1 MPVIGATQLEPVNV
15 LGSYLQGME
24 IGRANRL
31 ARAQEAAAAQ
41 QAQQEAEFRNYLS
54 TADLSSPEVQNQLLR
69 FGPQGAELAKNIS
82 QMGAQRAQQ
91 AASEASREKSL
102 VDIDTAK
109 RTAGR
114 ELVTEAINFVT
125 AANPRTYGQLYRQA
139 VEKYGP
145 EQIGKLGLTEQ
156 YDPELLGSLGQSL
169 INTKDRLDQQLRA
182 REVRASEGRL
192 AVDETRARLEQRRV
206 DLEDRRVAL
215 EELKA
220 QPGYQEVKI
229 DQKTRAAREKA
240 FPKASA
246 AFRSATNDI
255 DTLIKDLQDL
265 RAHPGLPAITGGV
278 EGRAPSFF
286 PEATAAQAK
295 LDKILAKGQFRSLQA
310 LRDASATGGAVG
322 NVSDKEGQALRD
334 SFGALSQTQQDEDFR
349 EQIDDVIKDLEF
361 SKNNITQA
369 YDDEYAYR
377 GTEPKPTG
385 RRGDPTKRRG
395 SDAAAIRSE
404 ADAILGQ

>member
-1 MPVIGATQLEPVNV
+1 MPVIGATELQPVNI
-15 LGSYLQGME
+15 LGSYVQGME
-24 IGRANRL
+24 LGRANRL
-31 ARAQEAAAAQ
+31 ARQQEAAAQ
-41 QAQQEAEFRNYLS
+41 QQEQVNQQIRNALAGGLDIS
-54 TADLSSPEVQNQLLR
+54 TEEGQRALMQ
-69 FGPQGAELAKNIS
+69 FGPQGMEIAERGAKI
-82 QMGAQRAQQ
+82 GAERAKRQQSLLEIDTTKKAQQ
-91 AASEASREKSL
+91 KAQVEEVLKL
-102 VDIDTAK
+102 
-109 RTAGR
+109 
-114 ELVTEAINFVT
+114 VT
-125 AANPRTYGQLYRQA
+125 AAKNPQAYGQIYAQA
-139 VEKYGP
+139 VDRFGQE
-145 EQIGKLGLTEQ
+145 ELNKLGLTPQ
-156 YDPELLGSLGQSL
+156 YDEGLIGTLENSLL
-169 INTKDRLDQQLRA
+169 TADQRITASLRA
-182 REVRASEGRL
+182 REARASEGRL
-192 AVDETRARLEQRRV
+192 AVDEMRARLEQRRV

-265 RAHPGLPAITGGV
+265 RAHPGLPAITGGL
-278 EGRAPSFF
+278 EGRTPSFF

-310 LRDASATGGAVG
+310 LRDASSTGGAVG
-322 NVSDKEGQALRD
+322 NVSDAEGKALRD
-334 SFGALSQTQQDEDFR
+334 SFGALSQTQKDADFR

-377 GTEPKPTG
+377 GAEPKPTG

-395 SDAAAIRSE
+395 SDAAAILSE

>member
-114 ELVTEAINFVT
+114 QLVEEAINFVT

-156 YDPELLGSLGQSL
+156 YNPELLGSLGQSL
-169 INTKDRLDQQLRA
+169 ISTKDRLDQQLRA
-182 REVRASEGRL
+182 RETRAAEGRL
-192 AVDETRARLEQRRV
+192 AVDETRARLE
-206 DLEDRRVAL
+206 ERRVAL
-215 EELKA
+215 EEAKA
-220 QPGYQEVKI
+220 QPGYQEIKI
-229 DQKTRAAREKA
+229 DQKTRAQREKA

-246 AFRSATNDI
+246 AYRSATNDI
-255 DTLIKDLQDL
+255 DTLIRDL
-265 RAHPGLPAITGGV
+265 RDLAAHPGLPAITGGV
-278 EGRAPSFF
+278 EGRLPSVSKD
-286 PEATAAQAK
+286 ATAAQAK

-310 LRDASATGGAVG
+310 LRDASPTGGAVG
-322 NVSDKEGQALRD
+322 NVSDAEGKALRD

-349 EQIDDVIKDLEF
+349 DQIEDVIADLEF
-361 SKNNITQA
+361 SKRNITQA
-369 YDDEYAYR
+369 YDEEYAYR
-377 GTEPKPTG
+377 GDESKPRN
-385 RRGDPTKRRG
+385 RRGDPTLRRG
-395 SDAAAIRSE
+395 SDANAIRSE
-404 ADAILGQ
+404 ADAILGL

>member
-41 QAQQEAEFRNYLS
+41 QAQQEAQFRNYLA

-102 VDIDTAK
+102 VEIDTAK

-114 ELVTEAINFVT
+114 QLVEEAINFVT

-169 INTKDRLDQQLRA
+169 ISTKDRLDQQLRA
-182 REVRASEGRL
+182 REARASEGRL
-192 AVDETRARLEQRRV
+192 AVDETRARLE
-206 DLEDRRVAL
+206 ERRVAL
-215 EELKA
+215 EERKA
-220 QPGYQEVKI
+220 EPGFQEIKI

-240 FPKASA
+240 YPKASA
-246 AFRSATNDI
+246 AYRSATNEI
-255 DTLIKDLQDL
+255 DTLIRDL
-265 RAHPGLPAITGGV
+265 RDLAAHPGLPSITGGV
-278 EGRAPSFF
+278 EGRLPSVSKD
-286 PEATAAQAK
+286 ATAAQAK

-310 LRDASATGGAVG
+310 LRDASPTGGAVG
-322 NVSDKEGQALRD
+322 NVSDAENKALRD

-349 EQIDDVIKDLEF
+349 EQIEDVIKDLEF
-361 SKNNITQA
+361 SKRNITQA
-369 YDDEYAYR
+369 YDEEYAYR
-377 GTEPKPTG
+377 GEESKPRG
-385 RRGDPTKRRG
+385 RRGDPTQRRG

-404 ADAILGQ
+404 ADAIVGL

>member
-1 MPVIGATQLEPVNV
+1 MPVIGATQLDPVNI
-15 LGSYLQGME
+15 LGSYMQGME
-24 IGRANRL
+24 LGRANRL

-41 QAQQEAEFRNYLS
+41 QAQQEAQFRNYLA

-114 ELVTEAINFVT
+114 QLVEEAINFVT

-169 INTKDRLDQQLRA
+169 ISTKDRLDQQLRA
-182 REVRASEGRL
+182 REARASEGRL
-192 AVDETRARLEQRRV
+192 AVDETRARLE
-206 DLEDRRVAL
+206 ERRVAL
-215 EELKA
+215 EERKA
-220 QPGYQEVKI
+220 EPGFQEIKI
-229 DQKTRAAREKA
+229 DQKTRAQREKA

-246 AFRSATNDI
+246 AYRSATNDI
-255 DTLIKDLQDL
+255 DTLIRDL
-265 RAHPGLPAITGGV
+265 RDLAAHPGLPAITGGI
-278 EGRAPSFF
+278 EGRLPSVSKD
-286 PEATAAQAK
+286 ATAAQAK

-310 LRDASATGGAVG
+310 LRDASPTGGAVG
-322 NVSDKEGQALRD
+322 NVSDAEGKALRD

-349 EQIDDVIKDLEF
+349 DQIDAVIADLEF
-361 SKNNITQA
+361 SKRNITQA
-369 YDDEYAYR
+369 YDEEYAYR
-377 GTEPKPTG
+377 GGESQPRG
-385 RRGDPTKRRG
+385 RRGDATQRRG
-395 SDAAAIRSE
+395 SDAASIRSE
-404 ADAILGQ
+404 ADAIVGL

>member
-24 IGRANRL
+24 LGRANRL

-41 QAQQEAEFRNYLS
+41 QAQQEAQFRNYLA

-82 QMGAQRAQQ
+82 QMDAQRAQQ

-102 VDIDTAK
+102 VEIDTAK

-114 ELVTEAINFVT
+114 QLVEEAINFVT

-169 INTKDRLDQQLRA
+169 ISTKDRLDQQLRA
-182 REVRASEGRL
+182 REARASEGRL
-192 AVDETRARLEQRRV
+192 SVDETRARLE
-206 DLEDRRVAL
+206 ERRVAL
-215 EELKA
+215 EERKA
-220 QPGYQEVKI
+220 EPGFQEIKI

-240 FPKASA
+240 YPKASA
-246 AFRSATNDI
+246 AYRSATNEI
-255 DTLIKDLQDL
+255 DTLIRDL
-265 RAHPGLPAITGGV
+265 RDLAAHPGLPAITGGI
-278 EGRAPSFF
+278 EGRLPSVSKD
-286 PEATAAQAK
+286 ATAAQAK
-295 LDKILAKGQFRSLQA
+295 LDKILAKGQFRSLQS
-310 LRDASATGGAVG
+310 LRDASPTGGAVG
-322 NVSDKEGQALRD
+322 NVSDAEGKALRD

-349 EQIDDVIKDLEF
+349 DQIDAVIADLEF
-361 SKNNITQA
+361 SKRNITQA
-369 YDDEYAYR
+369 YDEEYAYR
-377 GTEPKPTG
+377 GGESQPRG
-385 RRGDPTKRRG
+385 RRGDATQRRG
-395 SDAAAIRSE
+395 SDANAIRSE
-404 ADAILGQ
+404 ADAILGL

>member
-114 ELVTEAINFVT
+114 QLVEEAINFVT

-169 INTKDRLDQQLRA
+169 ISTKDRLDQQLRA
-182 REVRASEGRL
+182 RETRAAEGRL
-192 AVDETRARLEQRRV
+192 AVDETRARLE
-206 DLEDRRVAL
+206 ERRVAL
-215 EELKA
+215 EEAKA
-220 QPGYQEVKI
+220 QPGYQEIKI
-229 DQKTRAAREKA
+229 DQKTRAQREKA

-246 AFRSATNDI
+246 AYRSATNDI
-255 DTLIKDLQDL
+255 DTLIRDL
-265 RAHPGLPAITGGV
+265 RDLAAHPGLPAITGGV
-278 EGRAPSFF
+278 EGRLPSVSKD
-286 PEATAAQAK
+286 ATAAQAK

-310 LRDASATGGAVG
+310 LRDASPTGGAVG
-322 NVSDKEGQALRD
+322 NVSDAEGKALRD

-349 EQIDDVIKDLEF
+349 DQIEDVIADLEF
-361 SKNNITQA
+361 SKRNITQA
-369 YDDEYAYR
+369 YDEEYAYR
-377 GTEPKPTG
+377 GDESKPRN
-385 RRGDPTKRRG
+385 RRGDPTLRRG
-395 SDAAAIRSE
+395 SDANAIRSE
-404 ADAILGQ
+404 ADAILGL

>member
-1 MPVIGATQLEPVNV
+1 MPVIGATQLDPVNI
-15 LGSYLQGME
+15 LGSYMQGME
-24 IGRANRL
+24 LGRANRL

-41 QAQQEAEFRNYLS
+41 QAQQEAQFRNYLA

-114 ELVTEAINFVT
+114 QLVEEAINFVT

-145 EQIGKLGLTEQ
+145 EQISKLGLTEQ
-156 YDPELLGSLGQSL
+156 YNPELLGSLGQSL
-169 INTKDRLDQQLRA
+169 ISTKDRLDQQLRA
-182 REVRASEGRL
+182 RDIRAAEGRL
-192 AVDETRARLEQRRV
+192 AIDETRARLE
-206 DLEDRRVAL
+206 ERRVAL
-215 EELKA
+215 EERKA
-220 QPGYQEVKI
+220 EPGFQEIKI
-229 DQKTRAAREKA
+229 DQKTRAQREKA

-246 AFRSATNDI
+246 AYRSATNDI
-255 DTLIKDLQDL
+255 DTLIRDL
-265 RAHPGLPAITGGV
+265 RDLAAHPGLPAITGGI
-278 EGRAPSFF
+278 EGRLPSVSKD
-286 PEATAAQAK
+286 ATAAQAK

-310 LRDASATGGAVG
+310 LRDASPTGGAVG
-322 NVSDKEGQALRD
+322 NVSDAEGKALRD

-349 EQIDDVIKDLEF
+349 DQIDAVIADLEF
-361 SKNNITQA
+361 SKRNITQA
-369 YDDEYAYR
+369 YDEEYAYR
-377 GTEPKPTG
+377 GGESQSRG
-385 RRGDPTKRRG
+385 RRGDATQRRG
-395 SDAAAIRSE
+395 SDAATIRSE
-404 ADAILGQ
+404 ADAILGL

>member
-114 ELVTEAINFVT
+114 QLVEEAINFVT

-169 INTKDRLDQQLRA
+169 ISTKDRLDQQLRA
-182 REVRASEGRL
+182 RETRAAEGRL
-192 AVDETRARLEQRRV
+192 AVDQTRARLE
-206 DLEDRRVAL
+206 ERRVAL
-215 EELKA
+215 EEAKA
-220 QPGYQEVKI
+220 QPGYQEIKI
-229 DQKTRAAREKA
+229 DQKTRAQREKA

-246 AFRSATNDI
+246 AYRSATNDI
-255 DTLIKDLQDL
+255 DTLIRDL
-265 RAHPGLPAITGGV
+265 RDLAAHPGLPAITGGV
-278 EGRAPSFF
+278 EGRLPSVSKD
-286 PEATAAQAK
+286 ATAAQAK

-310 LRDASATGGAVG
+310 LRDASPTGGAVG
-322 NVSDKEGQALRD
+322 NVSDAEGKALRD

-349 EQIDDVIKDLEF
+349 DQIEDVIADLEF
-361 SKNNITQA
+361 SKRNITQA
-369 YDDEYAYR
+369 YDEEYAYR
-377 GTEPKPTG
+377 GDESKPRN
-385 RRGDPTKRRG
+385 RRGDPTLRRG
-395 SDAAAIRSE
+395 SDANAIRSE
-404 ADAILGQ
+404 ADAILGL

>member
-1 MPVIGATQLEPVNV
+1 MPVIGATQLEPVNI
-15 LGSYLQGME
+15 LGSYMQGME
-24 IGRANRL
+24 LGRANRL

-41 QAQQEAEFRNYLS
+41 QAQQEAQFRNYLA

-114 ELVTEAINFVT
+114 QLVEEAINFVT

-169 INTKDRLDQQLRA
+169 ISTKDRLDQQLRA
-182 REVRASEGRL
+182 REARASEGRL
-192 AVDETRARLEQRRV
+192 AVDETRARLE
-206 DLEDRRVAL
+206 ERRVAL
-215 EELKA
+215 EERKA
-220 QPGYQEVKI
+220 EPGFQEIKI

-240 FPKASA
+240 YPKASA
-246 AFRSATNDI
+246 AYRSATNEI
-255 DTLIKDLQDL
+255 DTLIRDL
-265 RAHPGLPAITGGV
+265 RDLAAHPGLPAITGGIQ
-278 EGRAPSFF
+278 GRLPSVSKD
-286 PEATAAQAK
+286 ATAAQAK

-310 LRDASATGGAVG
+310 LRDASPTGGAVG
-322 NVSDKEGQALRD
+322 NVSDAEGKALRD

-349 EQIDDVIKDLEF
+349 DQIDAVIADLEF
-361 SKNNITQA
+361 SKRNITQA
-369 YDDEYAYR
+369 YDEEYAYR
-377 GTEPKPTG
+377 GGESQPRG
-385 RRGDPTKRRG
+385 RRGDATQRRG
-395 SDAAAIRSE
+395 SDANAIRSE
-404 ADAILGQ
+404 ADAILGL

>member
-1 MPVIGATQLEPVNV
+1 MPVIGATELQPVNI
-15 LGSYLQGME
+15 LGSYAQGIE
-24 IGRANRL
+24 LGRANRL

-41 QAQQEAEFRNYLS
+41 QAQQEAEFRNYLA

-114 ELVTEAINFVT
+114 QLVEEAINFVT

-169 INTKDRLDQQLRA
+169 ISTKDRLDQQLRA
-182 REVRASEGRL
+182 REARAAEGRL
-192 AVDETRARLEQRRV
+192 AVDETRARLE
-206 DLEDRRVAL
+206 ERRVAL
-215 EELKA
+215 EERKA
-220 QPGYQEVKI
+220 EPGFQEIKI
-229 DQKTRAAREKA
+229 DQKTRAQREKA

-246 AFRSATNDI
+246 AYRSATNDI
-255 DTLIKDLQDL
+255 DTLIRDL
-265 RAHPGLPAITGGV
+265 RDLAAHPGLPAITGGI
-278 EGRAPSFF
+278 EGRLPSVSKD
-286 PEATAAQAK
+286 ATAAQAK

-310 LRDASATGGAVG
+310 LRDASPTGGAVG
-322 NVSDKEGQALRD
+322 NVSDAEGKALRD

-349 EQIDDVIKDLEF
+349 DQIDAVIADLEF
-361 SKNNITQA
+361 SKRNITQA
-369 YDDEYAYR
+369 YDEEYAYR
-377 GTEPKPTG
+377 GGESQSRG
-385 RRGDPTKRRG
+385 RRGDATQRRG
-395 SDAAAIRSE
+395 SDAATIRSE
-404 ADAILGQ
+404 ADAILGL